1 MDELLA
7 GRRILVVEDEV
18 MLRVTIEDILADL
31 GCEMVAAAATV
42 ETAITLINGQVFDA
56 ALLDLNLNG
65 DSSRAVAETLAARG
79 VPFVFATGNRGDMWD
94 GFRDRPV
101 LRKPFSHDDLVAIL
115 AHLLPR

>member
-1 MDELLA
+1 MNELLA

-18 MLRVTIEDILADL
+18 MLRVTIEDFLADL

-42 ETAITLINGQVFDA
+42 ETAIALINEQVFDA

-101 LRKPFSHDDLVAIL
+101 LRKPFRHDDLVAIL
-115 AHLLPR
+115 VRLFPR